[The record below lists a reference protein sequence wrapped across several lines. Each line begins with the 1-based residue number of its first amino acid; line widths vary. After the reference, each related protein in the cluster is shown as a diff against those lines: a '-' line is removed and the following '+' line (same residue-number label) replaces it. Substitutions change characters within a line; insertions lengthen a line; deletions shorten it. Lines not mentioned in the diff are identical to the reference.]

1 MCIRDRVTT
10 RNWQTADKM
19 RKMKG
24 PLPEDN
30 DENDNFRIKRY
41 IAKITI
47 NPAITHGIS
56 DYVGSIETGKIADI
70 VIWMPQFFGVKP
82 KLIVKGGFIAYSLMG
97 DPNASIPTTEPI
109 YYRPM
114 FGALGK
120 AKKTTSVTFTS
131 QLALDSG
138 LENKIKIEK
147 KLLAVK
153 NCRNIGKKDMVHND
167 ATPKIEIDPET
178 YKVKVDGE
186 IATVDP
192 ATNVSLGRLYSL
204 F

>member
-1 MCIRDRVTT
+1 
-10 RNWQTADKM
+10 
-19 RKMKG
+19 
-24 PLPEDN
+24 
-30 DENDNFRIKRY
+30 
-41 IAKITI
+41 
-47 NPAITHGIS
+47 
-56 DYVGSIETGKIADI
+56 
-70 VIWMPQFFGVKP
+70 MPQFFGIKP
-82 KLIVKGGFIAYSLMG
+82 KLIIKGGFIAYALMG
-97 DPNASIPTTEPI
+97 DPNASIPTTEPV

-131 QLALDSG
+131 QLALDNG
-138 LENKIKIEK
+138 LEEKMKIEK

-153 NCRNIGKKDMVHND
+153 NCQKHWEKRYGDIID

-178 YKVKVDGE
+178 YEVKVDGE

-192 ATNVSLGRLYSL
+192 ATEVSLGRLYSL

>member
-1 MCIRDRVTT
+1 
-10 RNWQTADKM
+10 
-19 RKMKG
+19 
-24 PLPEDN
+24 
-30 DENDNFRIKRY
+30 
-41 IAKITI
+41 
-47 NPAITHGIS
+47 
-56 DYVGSIETGKIADI
+56 
-70 VIWMPQFFGVKP
+70 MPQFFGVKP